1 MKADVKMKTCGLL
14 GGISWTSSDYYY
26 KMLNIGISKRLGGL
40 YSSRSIMFSL
50 NLQEYSDLAY
60 YEDKSGFKDL
70 ISDAALS
77 VFKAGA
83 DFLVICS
90 NTAHM
95 ALDEIESKCKE
106 NKIEKFVKKEE
117 SILHITDCTAYV
129 IKNRFPQVKRIGL
142 IGTIFTMKSNHIVDR
157 LILHGFSVVVPED
170 EKDQRTIM
178 DIIETELT
186 QEIFDNPKSIQT
198 ILNIIYQLKKDKYI
212 EGVVLG
218 CTELPLLIK
227 ERVLMNN
234 LYVFDPTEMH
244 IECAIKVQLNES
256 DIKDFLP

>member
-1 MKADVKMKTCGLL
+1 
-14 GGISWTSSDYYY
+14 
-26 KMLNIGISKRLGGL
+26 
-40 YSSRSIMFSL
+40 MFSL

-60 YEDKSGFKDL
+60 NDDKTGFKDL

-95 ALDEIESKCKE
+95 ALDEIKSKCKV
-106 NKIEKFVKKEE
+106 NKIEKFINKEE
-117 SILHITDCTAYV
+117 SILHIADCTAYV
-129 IKNRFPQVKRIGL
+129 IKNQYPQVKNIGL
-142 IGTIFTMKSNHIVDR
+142 IGTIFTMKSHHIVDR
-157 LILHGFSVVVPED
+157 LEMHGFNVIVPENK
-170 EKDQRTIM
+170 KDQRVIM

-186 QEIFDNPKSIQT
+186 QEIFDNPKSIEA
-198 ILNIIYQLKKDKYI
+198 ILNIIYQLQKDKNI
-212 EGVVLG
+212 QGVVLG

-227 ERVLMNN
+227 ERVLNNN

-244 IECAIKVQLNES
+244 IECAIKVQLNEAE
-256 DIKDFLP
+256 IKDFLPNFYN